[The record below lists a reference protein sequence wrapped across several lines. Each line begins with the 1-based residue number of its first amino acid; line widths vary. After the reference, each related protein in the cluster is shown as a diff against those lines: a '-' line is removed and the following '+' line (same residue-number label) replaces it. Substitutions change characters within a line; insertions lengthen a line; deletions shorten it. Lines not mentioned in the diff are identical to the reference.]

1 MGELTSHERIRRMYD
16 HREADRIPVTDSP
29 WNATIERWHCEGM
42 PENVSYVEYFGL
54 DRIAHIGVDNSPRYP
69 VEVIDETDEY
79 VTQTTA
85 WGATLKNWKHIAS
98 TPEFL
103 DFRINGP
110 DAWREAKDL
119 MVPSDDRIPWDHL
132 KANYPTWRREGYW
145 IEAGLWFGFDVTH
158 SWTVGTERLLMALL
172 DDPEWCVDMFN
183 HFLDVNIALLDRVWD
198 AGFTLDEVQWPD
210 DMGYKQNQFFS
221 VRTYRRLLKP
231 VHKRAVDWAHSKGAR
246 VRLHSCGDVRPFLPE
261 FVEIG
266 IDGLNPL
273 EVKAG
278 MDPIAIKQ
286 TFGQDLLL
294 HGGINAVLWDDREA
308 IEAEMQR
315 MIPALKEQ
323 GGYIFSSDHS
333 VPSSVSL
340 DNFRYTV
347 DLAKQLGRYR

>member
-1 MGELTSHERIRRMYD
+1 M
-16 HREADRIPVTDSP
+16 
-29 WNATIERWHCEGM
+29 
-42 PENVSYVEYFGL
+42 
-54 DRIAHIGVDNSPRYP
+54 
-69 VEVIDETDEY
+69 
-79 VTQTTA
+79 
-85 WGATLKNWKHIAS
+85 
-98 TPEFL
+98 
-103 DFRINGP
+103 
-110 DAWREAKDL
+110 
-119 MVPSDDRIPWDHL
+119 
-132 KANYPTWRREGYW
+132 
-145 IEAGLWFGFDVTH
+145 
-158 SWTVGTERLLMALL
+158 
-172 DDPEWCVDMFN
+172 
-183 HFLDVNIALLDRVWD
+183 
-198 AGFTLDEVQWPD
+198 
-210 DMGYKQNQFFS
+210 
-221 VRTYRRLLKP
+221 
-231 VHKRAVDWAHSKGAR
+231 
-246 VRLHSCGDVRPFLPE
+246 RLHSCGDVRPFLPE

-340 DNFRYTV
+340 DNFRYIV